1 MLPVGSVFGCSGE
14 GQNLMNQ
21 EQYEITVRGTLDPS
35 WREWLGLDI
44 NPNAQGETVLTGL
57 LQDQAALWGVL
68 IKVRDLGLALRG
80 LRVCPLKRDA
90 DRMSDIVSP

>member
-1 MLPVGSVFGCSGE
+1 MCLFEVLFSLGMKDEV
-14 GQNLMNQ
+14 
-21 EQYEITVRGTLDPS
+21 YEITVKGVLDPS

-44 NPNAQGETVLTGL
+44 LPNAQGETVLSGI

-80 LRVCPLKRDA
+80 LRICPLARDA
-90 DRMSDIVSP
+90 KTKPGNVSV

>member
-1 MLPVGSVFGCSGE
+1 MQDE
-14 GQNLMNQ
+14 I
-21 EQYEITVRGTLDPS
+21 YEITIKGALDPS

-44 NPNAQGETVLTGL
+44 LPNAQGETVLCGS

-80 LRVCPLKRDA
+80 LRICPHCRDA
-90 DRMSDIVSP
+90 NAQSDSV